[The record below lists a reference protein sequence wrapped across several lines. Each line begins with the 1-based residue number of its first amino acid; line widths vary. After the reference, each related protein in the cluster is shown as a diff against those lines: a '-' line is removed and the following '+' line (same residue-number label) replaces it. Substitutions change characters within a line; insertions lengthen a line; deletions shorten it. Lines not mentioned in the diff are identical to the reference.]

1 MADLQATIE
10 LSVELSKFH
19 NIDLFQRGFY
29 HVRMYLKLPPRSPF
43 KYDVTLPQQSD
54 IEMVTPPCI
63 YENVA
68 VSKTFQIL
76 YKNEEVML
84 KDVAVFKVYLLVDS
98 NKIEESINSTDI
110 QLVLELYFS
119 CSDEVPTSPD
129 SLELSSTR
137 TLRLHMDAAR
147 GVHAHASV
155 LFDYFHLSAAS
166 LTVHAALLGVNQAM
180 FSIPKPVK
188 SGFFG
193 KFSSS
198 ATSPTRQVSIPS
210 LETVLFGPRN
220 KLPEEV
226 VDDCPSPEAKKQ
238 ALQVYRNVVTALLKS
253 KRHLAVSF
261 NHLSSYLP
269 MEQRM
274 TLDDSDSEEKLEN
287 MCEVVQSL
295 EGKEDIVEAVC
306 SSFGQLSGEVT
317 LTWTQYQEIMVSNQ
331 RIVEHLRDK
340 YHQMRIQ
347 RFSEFFF
354 TTSRPKQMA
363 LSLEE
368 PGHQNTMA
376 VVRCSEYYCK
386 LPPLPIECEETDG
399 RYENQPIVFEEK
411 YLESVAFGRG
421 HVISAVDV
429 NVNLNDPDSSPEVK
443 KEPID
448 DHQSDTQKP
457 SKDKSRSV
465 IGSLRKTI
473 LLQSCRGG
481 EVANEYQ
488 ENISHDHSNPNES
501 SMSTSVSLPSLL
513 LDNVPRN
520 MDKVDENVETGPCNM
535 NTQIKRNS
543 ICRCEPAQANCNDR
557 PKEKKKSVLR
567 QLSGGRLR
575 LKSGFGS
582 KSKNKMKH
590 AVSLDGLERLSFS
603 QDRFD
608 SQACLI
614 SPSQTITPSD
624 DGIHVSDVFLSLVSD
639 DCPSNHDSTLNC
651 DLTLPKNDTQEMPIT
666 LNAQNLD
673 SNNLDEEEQK
683 ISSCTGKRNFVTQ
696 ELSSGDT
703 SCSSCFPF
711 ISSPEVNN
719 HAQPCIVKERHHGE
733 AVVSQST
740 AVAVG
745 ESRKLHPDARLSL
758 IMEDRRQNDISFEFA
773 KEDIKRKIRTTP
785 FVLYSDLPEKASTLP
800 YFSIVP
806 DVEYEDEAIDVHLVV
821 CVHGLDGNRADLRLI
836 RTYIELGLPG
846 EKFEFLM
853 SESNQGDTF
862 AGFDQMTDRLI
873 REIKNH
879 IEVFRLK
886 PNRISFIGHSLGT
899 LIVRSALSKPDFE
912 PWLDKLYTFLSLS
925 GPHLGQLFNS
935 STLVNTGMWF
945 MQKWKKSFSL
955 LQMTLKDNPDPRQTF
970 LYQLSEKPG
979 FSLFKNVLLVGSS
992 QDRYVPLHSARVE
1005 KCKAAEKDKYIW
1017 GTVYNEML
1025 TNIMKPIVDNP
1036 NVELVRYDVHHALQS
1051 SANSLIGRAAHIAFL
1066 DSDLFIEK
1074 FMMVTGLNYFK

>member
-29 HVRMYLKLPPRSPF
+29 HMRMYLKVPPRSPF
-43 KYDVTLPQQSD
+43 KYDVTLPRQSD
-54 IEMVTPPCI
+54 IEMVTPPCV

-76 YKNEEVML
+76 YKNEEVTL
-84 KDVAVFKVYLLVDS
+84 KDVAVFKIYHLVDS

-110 QLVLELYFS
+110 QLILELYFS

-137 TLRLHMDAAR
+137 TLKLHIDAAR
-147 GVHAHASV
+147 GLHSHASV

-166 LTVHAALLGVNQAM
+166 LTFHAALLGVNQAM
-180 FSIPKPVK
+180 FSIPRPVK

-198 ATSPTRQVSIPS
+198 TNSPTRQVPIPS
-210 LETVLFGPRN
+210 LETVLFGPRT
-220 KLPEEV
+220 KLPENGME
-226 VDDCPSPEAKKQ
+226 DCLSPEAKKQ
-238 ALQVYRNVVTALLKS
+238 ALQVYRNVTTALLKS
-253 KRHLAVSF
+253 KRHLAISF
-261 NHLSSYLP
+261 NQLSTYLP
-269 MEQRM
+269 IDQRI
-274 TLDDSDSEEKLEN
+274 TLDDSDYEENLEN
-287 MCEVVQSL
+287 MCEVVESL
-295 EGKEDIVEAVC
+295 ECEEDIVEAVC

-317 LTWTQYQEIMVSNQ
+317 LTWTQYQEIMVSHQ
-331 RIVEHLRDK
+331 RIVVHLRDK

-363 LSLEE
+363 LALEE
-368 PGHQNTMA
+368 PGHQSTMA
-376 VVRCSEYYCK
+376 AVKCSEYYCK

-411 YLESVAFGRG
+411 YLDSVAFGRG
-421 HVISAVDV
+421 HVISAMEVDV
-429 NVNLNDPDSSPEVK
+429 DLHDYNLSADKQELIENQPV
-443 KEPID
+443 
-448 DHQSDTQKP
+448 QQKP
-457 SKDKSRSV
+457 FKEKSKSI
-465 IGSLRKTI
+465 IGSLRKSVFP
-473 LLQSCRGG
+473 LCL
-481 EVANEYQ
+481 
-488 ENISHDHSNPNES
+488 ENDVSNHYKENTSPDHHNDS
-501 SMSTSVSLPSLL
+501 SMSASVSLPSLL
-513 LDNVPRN
+513 LDDVSTNHEVQPVPCDTCIPPSN
-520 MDKVDENVETGPCNM
+520 GCNE
-535 NTQIKRNS
+535 R
-543 ICRCEPAQANCNDR
+543 RCQSPINCNGE
-557 PKEKKKSVLR
+557 PKERKKSALR
-567 QLSGGRLR
+567 RFSSGGRHM

-582 KSKNKMKH
+582 KRKGKLKH
-590 AVSLDGLERLSFS
+590 AISLDGLERLSFS
-603 QDRFD
+603 PDRFD

-614 SPSQTITPSD
+614 SSGQKFTPSND
-624 DGIHVSDVFLSLVSD
+624 EIEISDVFLSLVD
-639 DCPSNHDSTLNC
+639 DNC
-651 DLTLPKNDTQEMPIT
+651 TNEGETVTFDLEMPKNDTQEIQQST
-666 LNAQNLD
+666 LNTPEVI
-673 SNNLDEEEQK
+673 SNDEGAKE
-683 ISSCTGKRNFVTQ
+683 SRTNPCKRNFVAQ
-696 ELSSGDT
+696 DFSSGET

-711 ISSPEVNN
+711 ISSPDVNN
-719 HAQPCIVKERHHGE
+719 YAQPCIVKERHHGE
-733 AVVSQST
+733 AVVSEST

-745 ESRKLHPDARLSL
+745 EPQKLHPDARLSL
-758 IMEDRRQNDISFEFA
+758 MKENRRQKDISFEFA
-773 KEDIKRKIRTTP
+773 KEDINRKIRTTP
-785 FVLYSDLPEKASTLP
+785 FELYSDLPDRASTLP
-800 YFSIVP
+800 YFSIANEI
-806 DVEYEDEAIDVHLVV
+806 EYEDEAIDVHLIV

-873 REIKNH
+873 REIRNH
-879 IEVFRLK
+879 IDVFRLK
-886 PNRISFIGHSLGT
+886 PSRISFIGHSLGT
-899 LIVRSALSKPDFE
+899 LIVRSALSKAEFE

-955 LQMTLKDNPDPRQTF
+955 LQMTLKDHHDPRQTF

-979 FSLFKNVLLVGSS
+979 FALFKKVLLVGSS

-1005 KCKAAEKDKYIW
+1005 KCKAAVKDKYIW

-1025 TNIMKPIVDNP
+1025 NNIMKPIIDNP
-1036 NVELVRYDVHHALQS
+1036 EVELVRYDVHHALQS

-1066 DSDLFIEK
+1066 DSDIFIEK
-1074 FMMVTGLNYFK
+1074 FMTVSGLNYFK